1 MTRDETNSLNVE
13 DTNGKGLLPSEFM
26 RKLHPEYYSDSSG
39 RTLYELDRGTFEYH
53 LESVTKRNETH
64 DFEIFCRKL
73 CERVICPNLRP
84 ATGPEGGGD
93 SKADTETFAVTSEIS
108 QLFYVGEPDAGSE
121 RWAFAFSAKE
131 RWTDKVRDDVT
142 DLVNT
147 GRNYDR
153 IVCVTSR
160 FARAKTRAKLE
171 DKLAELHAIPV
182 EIHDRSWIVK
192 EIIENDRKDL
202 AFHYLGVGREVSD
215 MQQLGPT
222 DYSRSQQLDD
232 IEQSF
237 KNPDAFRGM
246 EAQMVTEALLAAK
259 LSRQLERPRA
269 ETDGRFE
276 RAKRLAKK
284 YGLPRQK
291 LEIHYESIL
300 TGFWWYDDFD
310 LLNSSYDEFEA
321 TLSPD
326 EHVKNVHF
334 LTSLLQLLVVCVVHS
349 HLTIA
354 ESKLQERTDR
364 LRQRLL
370 AIEKDADQ
378 PNSALAATTSL
389 LQLKLNQAA
398 ITGETDQL
406 PDIWT
411 QFSNIL
417 ERAKSLSEFDADG
430 LVKLITSAA
439 QVAGNHAG
447 YNALI
452 EKVAAF
458 VSERKSAAEGARV
471 LIQRAKQ
478 LDSSQHFEC
487 IRLLGKATPHL
498 ARQEYVDELIDALP
512 YLALAYRGAGL
523 FWAARATC
531 LTAAALIM
539 IQFEEQGELSPLV
552 IWVAELWAWQS
563 LQLRYIPDLLAAI
576 ELLDLVASNS
586 SLSKQSRQRI
596 EKKRQDLEMAL
607 ASHVLNCSDTDIST
621 FGKLPDA
628 LDRLQLFFART
639 ALLYSLGYIERLQ
652 VDGSIPER
660 ERPEELTDLF
670 SILANQPVSDQ
681 IGGPLICNSDT
692 GQTIETTVLG
702 LSVEVRAAGT
712 STSILVAE
720 ALVASIEAYMAT
732 ALEPKILPHTERFC
746 VNVIERDQ
754 FDKPKFQVDLDQ
766 MRATLEWPTGKNP
779 AHFDFQ
785 STALPALTESAG
797 SVLAATCYGR
807 DMQEF
812 LKHLHED
819 ELVGNRLATVTVTS
833 NMYSRIFGRSF
844 SRLSDFTIPED
855 ETFPIRKRPEIK
867 EREAVSGDVTIADF
881 GGKNHRTVGVRSV
894 IDVPLW
900 DRAKWR
906 GAAFFGFGP
915 TVPPIIALAFEHQEA
930 AEQIF
935 VRWRDRFGKYDS
947 NEDIYISIVKG
958 ISPANPAHYQILIT
972 SSLLTESPTSSYKP
986 TVYIGRSL
994 PVTPDT
1000 STNLD
1005 RFLNEYQRIGAYGLA
1020 PAILKNGNAEPLTN
1034 LAILKRSLAV
1044 RHYDDIGPND
1054 HEVMSFP
1061 EKSELNPNA

>member
-1 MTRDETNSLNVE
+1 MTRDETNSPNVE
-13 DTNGKGLLPSEFM
+13 DPNRKGLLPSEFM

-39 RTLYELDRGTFEYH
+39 RTLCELDRATFEYQ

-93 SKADTETFAVTSEIS
+93 SKADTETFAVASEIS
-108 QLFYVGEPDAGSE
+108 QLFYVGEPNAGSE

-131 RWTDKVRDDVT
+131 RWADKVRDDVT
-142 DLVNT
+142 DLVHT

-171 DKLAELHAIPV
+171 DKLTELYAIPV
-182 EIHDRSWIVK
+182 EIHDRSWTVK
-192 EIIENDRKDL
+192 EVIENDRKDL
-202 AFHYLGVGREVSD
+202 AFHYLGVGREVPD
-215 MQQLGPT
+215 MQRSGPT
-222 DYSRSQQLDD
+222 DYSRSQQLEE

-237 KNPDAFRGM
+237 KNPDAFLGM

-259 LSRQLERPRA
+259 LSRQLERTRE

-276 RAKRLAKK
+276 RAKRVAKK
-284 YGLPRQK
+284 YGLPRQN
-291 LEIHYESIL
+291 LEIHYESLL
-300 TGFWWYDDFD
+300 TGFWWYNDFD

-326 EHVKNVHF
+326 EHVKNVQF
-334 LTSLLQLLVVCVVHS
+334 LTSLLQLLVVCVVHG

-370 AIEKDADQ
+370 TIEKDADQ

-389 LQLKLNQAA
+389 LQLKLNQAV
-398 ITGETDQL
+398 ISGDTGQL
-406 PDIWT
+406 SDIWA
-411 QFSNIL
+411 QFANIL
-417 ERAKSLSEFDADG
+417 ERAKSLSEFDTDG
-430 LVKLITSAA
+430 LVRLITNAA
-439 QVAGNHAG
+439 QVAGNHPG

-452 EKVAAF
+452 ENVAVF
-458 VSERKSAAEGARV
+458 VSERKSAAEGARL

-478 LDSSQHFEC
+478 LDSGQHFEC

-498 ARQEYVDELIDALP
+498 GRQEYVDEFIDALP
-512 YLALAYRGAGL
+512 YLALAYRGAGQ
-523 FWAARATC
+523 FWAARSTC

-539 IQFEEQGELSPLV
+539 IQFEEQAELSPLV

-563 LQLRYIPDLLAAI
+563 LQLRHIPDLLAAI
-576 ELLDLVASNS
+576 ELLDVVASNS

-596 EKKRQDLEMAL
+596 EEKRQDLELAL
-607 ASHVLNCSDTDIST
+607 ASHVLNCSDTDISILSN
-621 FGKLPDA
+621 LPDA
-628 LDRLQLFFART
+628 LDRLHLFFART

-652 VDGSIPER
+652 AEGSIPEG

-702 LSVEVRAAGT
+702 LSVEVCATGT

-720 ALVASIEAYMAT
+720 ALIASTEAYMAT
-732 ALEPKILPHTERFC
+732 ALECGILPHTERFC
-746 VNVIERDQ
+746 VDVIENDEIQ
-754 FDKPKFQVDLDQ
+754 KPSFQEDLDQ

-779 AHFDFQ
+779 EHFDFQ
-785 STALPALTESAG
+785 TTALPALTESAG
-797 SVLAATCYGR
+797 SILVATCYGR
-807 DMQEF
+807 DMQDF
-812 LKHLHED
+812 LKRLHED
-819 ELVGNRLATVTVTS
+819 ELVENRLAAVTVTP
-833 NMYSRIFGRSF
+833 NIYSRIFGRSL
-844 SRLSDFTIPED
+844 SRLSEFTTSED
-855 ETFPIRKRPEIK
+855 ETFPIRKRPELK
-867 EREAVSGDVTIADF
+867 EREAASGDVTIADF
-881 GGKNHRTVGVRSV
+881 GGKNHRTVGLRSV
-894 IDVPLW
+894 IDIPLW

-906 GAAFFGFGP
+906 GAAFFGFAP
-915 TVPPIIALAFEHQEA
+915 TFPPIIALAFEDQEA

-935 VRWRDRFGKYDS
+935 VRWRERFGKYDAK
-947 NEDIYISIVKG
+947 EDIYISIIKG
-958 ISPANPAHYQILIT
+958 VSPAEPAHYHILVT
-972 SSLLTESPTSSYKP
+972 SSLLTESSTSFSKP
-986 TVYIGRSL
+986 TVYTGRWL
-994 PVTPDT
+994 PVMPDT
-1000 STNLD
+1000 PANLD
-1005 RFLNEYQRIGAYGLA
+1005 RFLKEYQRMGAYGLA
-1020 PAILKNGNAEPLTN
+1020 PAILKNGSAEPLTN
-1034 LAILKRSLAV
+1034 LAIVKRSLAV
-1044 RHYDDIGPND
+1044 RHYNDIGPND
-1054 HEVMSFP
+1054 HEVMAFP
-1061 EKSELNPNA
+1061 EKFEPIPNA